1 MLLLAGGITQQVKT
15 WCNLFKVVIWFV
27 FFLKSLDAIVMKL

>member
-15 WCNLFKVVIWFV
+15 WCDLFEVVIWF